1 MDTIHVGL
9 VADPAAPT
17 RIARRMSEL
26 GSRGGEDR
34 DAWDIEVVS
43 EPFAMGSEDVETAM
57 VRLGEQARRHEWDVV
72 VGLTELP
79 LRDGDGRYLLIDTDR
94 ERRTAVLSLPA
105 FGGLRVHART
115 RHALRALVSGMADP
129 ISQEEHRVRL

>member
-17 RIARRMSEL
+17 RIARRMSERD
-26 GSRGGEDR
+26 SPGGGDR
-34 DAWDIEVVS
+34 EGWDIEVVS

-57 VRLGEQARRHEWDVV
+57 VRLREQARRHEWDVV
-72 VGLTELP
+72 VGLTALP
-79 LRDGDGRYLLIDTDR
+79 LRDDGGRYLLIEADSD
-94 ERRTAVLSLPA
+94 RRTAVLSLPA
-105 FGGLRVHART
+105 LGGLRMHSRT

-129 ISQEEHRVRL
+129 TS